1 MGSIVL
7 WATQKN
13 DPPFKRAP
21 EKRAPHKVGRENHK
35 DKGLKHVCYKSLGQN
50 HFLTSLKSATKNV
63 KQFSQVNKSK
73 KSKPFAGLQE
83 PLPPI
88 AVAPAPIELY
98 VGPGFSGRVQAAF
111 GPKVVKISG
120 LIRA

>member
-13 DPPFKRAP
+13 DPPLKRAP

-35 DKGLKHVCYKSLGQN
+35 DKGLKHFCYKSLVQN
-50 HFLTSLKSATKNV
+50 HVLTSLKSATKNV

-88 AVAPAPIELY
+88 AVAP
-98 VGPGFSGRVQAAF
+98 GPHRVVRWAGLFGSG
-111 GPKVVKISG
+111 SG
-120 LIRA
+120 CVRA